1 MPKAHLTDRFLRSLK
16 ADRDTEYWD
25 DVVEHLI
32 LRVRPSGRKTWFVRY
47 YYGGTPGRRGRYRRA
62 KIGQYPP
69 LSLSKAR
76 DKAKAL
82 LGNVAEGGDP
92 AGWRERAAN
101 TWTFT
106 RLASEY
112 LQRHA
117 KPKKSSWREDRRIL
131 KKDLLPAFGALPA
144 ESIRKRDVIALLD
157 AIVDRGAPV
166 MANRTRALLSR
177 IYTFG
182 LSRDVVE
189 HNPVL
194 GTEPPGEE
202 KRRDRVLTDDE
213 IKTLWHGLGSEH
225 PVIASGFQLLLL
237 TGQRSKSVR
246 TMESSHIDGEW
257 WTIPRELFKARKPHR
272 VFLSTQARGV
282 IAETQERNGHEG
294 LLLPSPR
301 NGGGVLSA
309 TAFSHA
315 ARRIYPLLKM
325 ESFTPHD
332 LRRTMTSRLTEAG
345 VSRFVVE
352 RVLGHTDG
360 SVTGRYDLYAYD
372 KEKQEALTLWGEQ
385 VEKIIGHRAGP

>member
-1 MPKAHLTDRFLRSLK
+1 MPKVHLTDRFLRSLK

-25 DVVEHLI
+25 DVVEQLI
-32 LRVRPSGRKTWFVRY
+32 LRIRPSGRKTWFVRY
-47 YYGGTPGRRGRYRRA
+47 YHGGTPGRRGKYRRA
-62 KIGQYPP
+62 KIGRYPP

-82 LGNVAEGGDP
+82 LGSVADGGDP
-92 AGWRERAAN
+92 GGWRERAAGA
-101 TWTFT
+101 WTFK
-106 RLASEY
+106 RLATEY
-112 LQRHA
+112 MQRHA
-117 KPKKSSWREDRRIL
+117 KPKKSSWREDLRIL
-131 KKDLLPAFGALPA
+131 DKDLLPTFGALPA
-144 ESIRKRDVIALLD
+144 EAIRKRDVIALLD

-202 KRRDRVLTDDE
+202 GRRDRVLSADE
-213 IKTLWHGLGSEH
+213 LKTLWNGLGAEH
-225 PVIASGFQLLLL
+225 PVIAAGFRLLLL
-237 TGQRSKSVR
+237 TGQRSKSVM

-257 WTIPRELFKARKPHR
+257 WTIPRALFKARKPHR
-272 VFLSTQARGV
+272 VFLSVQARAV
-282 IAETQERNGHEG
+282 IEAAEERNGHGE

-301 NGGGVLSA
+301 NGGGPLSP
-309 TAFSHA
+309 TAFAHA
-315 ARRIYPLLKM
+315 ARRIYPLLEM

-332 LRRTMTSRLTEAG
+332 LRRTVTSQLTEAG

-352 RVLGHTDG
+352 RVLGHADG

-372 KEKQEALTLWGEQ
+372 REKREALTLWGDR
-385 VEKIIGHRAGP
+385 VEEIIGHRAGS